1 MVDVWLIFNLMI
13 PFFEVTQNQPMV
25 NVLVLEGDL
34 AHLVGDLAH
43 LHRQPQGGRG
53 QGDQPPRQICEGLI
67 LQINL
72 VNFLLFC
79 SQIGDLQDS
88 KLNLQVDL

>member
-25 NVLVLEGDL
+25 NVPVLEGNL

-53 QGDQPPRQICEGLI
+53 ERDKPSRQICDGLI
-67 LQINL
+67 FQLI
-72 VNFLLFC
+72 VFLSCHVLFL
-79 SQIGDLQDS
+79 GWRPR
-88 KLNLQVDL
+88 

>member
-25 NVLVLEGDL
+25 NVPVLEGNLAHLVGDL

-53 QGDQPPRQICEGLI
+53 ERDKPSRQICDGLI
-67 LQINL
+67 FQLI
-72 VNFLLFC
+72 VFLSCHVLFL
-79 SQIGDLQDS
+79 GWRPR
-88 KLNLQVDL
+88 

>member
-25 NVLVLEGDL
+25 NVPVLEDDL

-43 LHRQPQGGRG
+43 LH
-53 QGDQPPRQICEGLI
+53 
-67 LQINL
+67 
-72 VNFLLFC
+72 
-79 SQIGDLQDS
+79 
-88 KLNLQVDL
+88 